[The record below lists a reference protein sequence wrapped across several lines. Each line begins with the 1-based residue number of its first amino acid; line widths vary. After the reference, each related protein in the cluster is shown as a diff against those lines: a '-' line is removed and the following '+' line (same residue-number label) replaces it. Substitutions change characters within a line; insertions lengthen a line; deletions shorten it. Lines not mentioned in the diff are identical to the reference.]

1 MITTV
6 VWVCTLI
13 CALLVGAIIAG
24 ITTFI
29 NLGIDTSDPAFGNWA
44 MWFGSLFAATAAAG
58 AFANIHYM
66 QKENNRLK
74 DKDIIENKKQKV
86 IVAIEQHK
94 ESCQTYNVLREYL
107 SSYLSVLSQEL
118 IQHVSILKIPSLDE
132 LDHSWTQELKITA
145 RPSNQ
150 FEFKGLIS
158 DYVSKLDLLDK
169 CYLVEYMN
177 FTNLVPRSLPLVS
190 EVESTKQHDYLM
202 NVIHVS
208 PTEKLARTKV
218 VTSIHSLKTSFISR
232 ERLKVLIDAVEIIRQ
247 TGSQVSIQM
256 NKRRHGKLDSQD
268 ALEEALSE
276 VPDVLI
282 INFLIARY
290 SYLEYMGFE
299 TYLLFDAITDI
310 EKLSFNHLSKK
321 GRSLREKLAILD
333 PFFEPYSDEMQLF
346 PIFGYYVPELP
357 EFTRINFNYNVTF
370 KDLEG

>member
-1 MITTV
+1 
-6 VWVCTLI
+6 
-13 CALLVGAIIAG
+13 
-24 ITTFI
+24 
-29 NLGIDTSDPAFGNWA
+29 
-44 MWFGSLFAATAAAG
+44 
-58 AFANIHYM
+58 
-66 QKENNRLK
+66 
-74 DKDIIENKKQKV
+74 
-86 IVAIEQHK
+86 
-94 ESCQTYNVLREYL
+94 YNVLREYL